1 MILAER
7 KELADCV
14 NSHTPCSRIFLD
26 PEHLFYIP
34 DIYTRLYIYLKT
46 GLLNPG
52 TRDGRSQDEPKLDF
66 SSKSDFGSETNEN
79 LRKTKKNRPGG
90 LPN

>member
-1 MILAER
+1 MYPKSGGLG
-7 KELADCV
+7 
-14 NSHTPCSRIFLD
+14 
-26 PEHLFYIP
+26 PETTKVHP
-34 DIYTRLYIYLKT
+34 
-46 GLLNPG
+46 
-52 TRDGRSQDEPKLDF
+52 QDEPDPIF

>member
-1 MILAER
+1 MYPKSDNLGPENLKPER
-7 KELADCV
+7 CGAPKM
-14 NSHTPCSRIFLD
+14 R
-26 PEHLFYIP
+26 
-34 DIYTRLYIYLKT
+34 
-46 GLLNPG
+46 PG
-52 TRDGRSQDEPKLDF
+52 LDF